1 MNDSPRPEPADLARL
16 LPPPAVPDL
25 SADRHRQLKDTFME
39 TITLTP
45 ADERAPRPARR
56 RPWTL
61 VAAGAAV
68 AAVAIGAVALG
79 RPAVDDTPV
88 ETAAPTMVAV
98 ESGSAAGVGPLMDRA
113 ARAAARRPDIPIDP
127 GKYVYLRSKVAWTNF
142 GNPDEGDKPQLD
154 KVHDREVWL
163 PQSAGREGLSR
174 ERGDALRL
182 PGAFN
187 GRYAGLPGDP
197 EALLQRIYISSGGAG
212 LTPED
217 AAFSYISEALSEA
230 ILPSDLTASLYRAA
244 AKIPGVV
251 VVENSVDAAGRPGIA
266 VGRTNPLG
274 ERREWVFDR
283 QTYEYLGE
291 RIYLVR
297 DTAVGKAGM
306 LTGTTALLQ
315 RGVVDKA
322 GDLPK

>member
-1 MNDSPRPEPADLARL
+1 MNDSSRPEPADLARL

-25 SADRHRQLKDTFME
+25 SGDRHRQLKDTFME
-39 TITLTP
+39 TITQTR
-45 ADERAPRPARR
+45 AVERAPRPAR

-79 RPAVDDTPV
+79 RPPVDDAPLD
-88 ETAAPTMVAV
+88 TAAPIVVV
-98 ESGSAAGVGPLMDRA
+98 ESGSAAGVAPLMERL
-113 ARAAARRPDIPIDP
+113 ARAAARRPDLPIEP
-127 GKYVYLRSKVAWTNF
+127 GQYAYLRSKVAWTDL
-142 GNPDEGDKPQLD
+142 GNPDEGDKPRLD
-154 KVHDREVWL
+154 EVHDRQVWL

-174 ERGDALRL
+174 EHGDALRL

-187 GRYAGLPGDP
+187 GRYAGLPNDP
-197 EALLQRIYISSGGAG
+197 EALLQRIYLSSGGAG

-217 AAFSYISEALSEA
+217 AAFTFISEALAEA

-244 AKIPGVV
+244 AKIPGVI

-283 QTYEYLGE
+283 RTNEYLGE

-297 DTAVGKAGM
+297 DTEVGKAGM
-306 LTGTTALLQ
+306 LTGTTAVLQ
-315 RGVVDKA
+315 RGVVDKI
-322 GDLPK
+322 GDVPR